1 MFFVCVYVGAIFPL
15 KDTCIVEGKVKN
27 VVLWKV
33 LGMFDLC
40 ILIFES
46 IINSKKTEFVN
57 NFLFDMILLEIFL
70 VHCTCSPTMLSQ
82 IDKSFSSDNLK

>member
-46 IINSKKTEFVN
+46 IINSKKN
-57 NFLFDMILLEIFL
+57 RI
-70 VHCTCSPTMLSQ
+70 CQ
-82 IDKSFSSDNLK
+82 